1 MKIEWNFGL
10 NKMTCWH
17 AADDVYNEIKKRTK
31 DAILVIIDQE
41 REGEQ
46 VDRALLKNVLEVYI
60 SLGMGNL
67 DTYVRDFEEHLL
79 ISSTAFYKRKAAQWI
94 EEDSCPDYMIK
105 AEDSLRLEEERVGNY
120 LHINTKPKL
129 LKVVEQE
136 VLTIFEMQ
144 LLEKEQSGCAVL
156 LQDDKVKPCKAWIVN
171 TIVLF
176 ILSRT

>member
-1 MKIEWNFGL
+1 MHL
-10 NKMTCWH
+10 PT
-17 AADDVYNEIKKRTK
+17 ADDVYNEIKKRTK

-79 ISSTAFYKRKAAQWI
+79 IGSTAFYKRKAAQWI

-129 LKVVEQE
+129 LKVVEHE
-136 VLTIFEMQ
+136 VLTAFEMQ

-156 LQDDKVKPCKAWIVN
+156 LQDDKVN
-171 TIVLF
+171 TYGMTFQLHYH
-176 ILSRT
+176 LQL